1 MKNILAIAKKVKK
14 SRFQIQNEG
23 TNKNLN
29 VKNWVERFINLVC
42 VRILL
47 GQGNGVREK
56 LTRSKVVS
64 VHGKRNAGTYW
75 KKLFSR

>member
-1 MKNILAIAKKVKK
+1 MRGIVKK
-14 SRFQIQNEG
+14 LG
-23 TNKNLN
+23 
-29 VKNWVERFINLVC
+29 VERFINVVC

-75 KKLFSR
+75 